1 MMTAAPAI
9 FVWRTAAALWLV
21 RRYRSLSCLKRSTCL
36 IQHRMWSMHIFI
48 DESRAPCLICVT
60 KGGIG
65 GRITC
70 HWLLPGDR
78 EPRTIYWILGNQL
91 CCVLRSHDFPS
102 TGDSEGVEYRG
113 TDNSWV
119 SVRSGWDAEFE
130 IAAGTVSTKMMRIL
144 TFQAEILPFQFN
156 NHLTKS
162 TPSPCRWCPPTVSF
176 WDQGPDYKK
185 YLFLWIETAFGSSSA
200 SFGSLFYAEPHK
212 VSFIGRY

>member
-36 IQHRMWSMHIFI
+36 IQHRMWSMHIII

-130 IAAGTVSTKMMRIL
+130 LQPGRSRRRWCEFWL
-144 TFQAEILPFQFN
+144 FRPRFYPFN
-156 NHLTKS
+156 SIITS
-162 TPSPCRWCPPTVSF
+162 PSPHQVRVVDVLPRCRSEIKGRTTKNTFFFGLKLLLVRVPPPLGLCFMLSHI
-176 WDQGPDYKK
+176 K
-185 YLFLWIETAFGSSSA
+185 
-200 SFGSLFYAEPHK
+200 
-212 VSFIGRY
+212 